1 MLDGRKTA
9 ILQAVVEEYIRTA
22 EPVGSSHVAAVADIR
37 VSAATVRNEM
47 GQLEKMGYLH
57 QPHTS
62 AGRVPTD
69 KGYRVFV
76 DGLAGAGTL
85 TRTEAR
91 TVKAFFD
98 QAHGEIEAMLHDTSR
113 LLADITN
120 YTSVVV
126 APSVEGAV
134 VRSVQLVPL
143 SAHVVL
149 VVVVLS
155 SGAIEKRTL
164 ELAVDPTA
172 ETLTAAH
179 VVLSDALIGHPLGS
193 VIIDHKGSK
202 AVKQV
207 IDATATALEPEPD
220 EHVYV
225 GGRARMAESF
235 DAVDQIREV
244 LDVLERQLVVVTLLR
259 DVLDRGMHVAIGNE
273 TGMTTLADCALVVA
287 PYEVEG
293 QPRGTIGVLGP
304 ARMNYP
310 QAMAAVAAV
319 SNQLG
324 NRLTEG

>member
-1 MLDGRKTA
+1 MLDDRKTA
-9 ILQAVVEEYIRTA
+9 ILQAVVEEYIHTA
-22 EPVGSSHVAAVADIR
+22 EPVGSTHVAAAAGIN
-37 VSAATVRNEM
+37 VSPATIRNEM
-47 GQLEKMGYLH
+47 VQLEKQGYLH

-76 DGLAGAGTL
+76 DGLTGSGAL
-85 TRTEAR
+85 TKSENR
-91 TVKAFFD
+91 TVKSFFD
-98 QAHGEIEAMLHDTSR
+98 QAHGELEAMLHDTSR
-113 LLADITN
+113 LLADITS

-126 APSVEGAV
+126 APSLDATV

-143 SAHVVL
+143 SSHIVL
-149 VVVVLS
+149 AVIVLAN
-155 SGAIEKRTL
+155 GAVEKRTL
-164 ELAVDPTA
+164 ELTEDPTE
-172 ETLTAAH
+172 ETLARAQAA
-179 VVLSDALIGHPLGS
+179 LSEALIGHTLGS
-193 VIIDHKGSK
+193 VEIDLAGPRDVR
-202 AVKQV
+202 AIVE
-207 IDATATALEPEPD
+207 AAGLALEPEAD

-235 DAVDQIREV
+235 DAVEQIREV
-244 LDVLERQLVVVTLLR
+244 LDVLEKQLVVVTLLR

-293 QPRGTIGVLGP
+293 QPTGTIGVLGP

-310 QAMAAVAAV
+310 QAMAAVTVV